1 VAAATAVAAEAVL
14 AAVAAAETDPG
25 SSNKN
30 RFKKDTMQ
38 RNPRVTVITLAAASL
53 ILGSLGLS
61 FAQET
66 SESTQRRQ
74 QQQQT
79 RAGKDLTQGSLSGR
93 TTAARPRLGICDG
106 TRQGSPGR
114 LGVGRNR
121 GSITSGMSTSS
132 NASNRRAKRSPYEAG
147 RIGNRNAGTMAQHSS
162 VRTRARARNLSGT
175 GSGPCA
181 GARIG
186 SRQRAGRSGVG
197 RRR

>member
-1 VAAATAVAAEAVL
+1 
-14 AAVAAAETDPG
+14 
-25 SSNKN
+25 
-30 RFKKDTMQ
+30 MQ
-38 RNPRVTVITLAAASL
+38 RYPRITLITLAAATL

-66 SESTQRRQ
+66 SQSTQRQQ

-79 RAGKDLTQGSLSGR
+79 RAGKDLTRGSLSGR
-93 TTAARPRLGICDG
+93 TTASRPRLGICDG

-114 LGVGRNR
+114 LGAGRNR
-121 GSITSGMSTSS
+121 GSIASGMFTSG
-132 NASNRRAKRSPYEAG
+132 NASNRRARRSAYEAG
-147 RIGNRNAGTMAQHSS
+147 RIGRSNAGTKAQHSS
-162 VRTRARARNLSGT
+162 VRTRARARDLSGT

-181 GARIG
+181 GTRIG